1 MNEILLIAAIWLP
14 FLGFLANG
22 LLSLKKEPASQ
33 KLVSIFGVGSVL
45 ISFLIFIFLTFAE
58 NTAIVS
64 QSGFSAMFFTWINVG
79 TLSADFA
86 YKLDGLSVFM
96 AWIVTGIGMLIH
108 IYSTG
113 YMEEEKPHFARFFAY
128 LNLFI
133 FAMLHL
139 VLGDS
144 LPLLFLGW
152 EGVGLCSYLL
162 IGFDYDKDF
171 AAVAGKKAFITNR
184 IGDAG
189 FIIGMFLLFQLTGS
203 LKYDEIY
210 GFFGANSVDAST
222 LNIIALCLFVGA
234 MGKSAQIPLYV
245 WLPDAMAGP
254 TPVSA
259 LIHAATMVTA
269 GVFMIARL
277 APVFLGAPEAST
289 VIAFVGGFTALLS
302 ALIALTQT
310 DIKKVLAYSTVS
322 QLGYMFMAMGVGAYG
337 AGMFHLMTHAFF
349 KALLFLGSG
358 AVILALHHEQDMRR
372 MGGLY
377 KHVKLLAILFWV
389 AAVAISGIPGLS
401 GFFSKDM
408 ILEMAYTFANGGK
421 ILFLLGFMTA
431 ILTSFY
437 IFRLIFLTFHTSGDA
452 VKKMEEGGSHG
463 HGHDEHGHHSHHSG
477 LVPLGWNIMGPLVVL
492 GVLSVFGGY
501 VGLPH
506 IITHKTPGIVGYFDQ
521 VLSVAP
527 SKAAE
532 SWHQH
537 IEGSTAWLLMLAS
550 IGVAFLGLF
559 TAWFFYQ
566 KQNKVPAEDSVKRSF
581 FVHLSFNKFF
591 VDEIYEKI
599 LLNPLK
605 KIADLS
611 YKIIDVKIIDASIDY
626 LGKITL
632 LIGSYM
638 RRLQTG
644 VTPNYALYIVSGT
657 VVIAFIVFGGLN

>member
-1 MNEILLIAAIWLP
+1 MSEALLITAIWLP
-14 FLGFLANG
+14 FIGFLFNG
-22 LLSLKKEPASQ
+22 LFSLKKEPISQ
-33 KLVSIFGVGSVL
+33 KAVILFGVGSVL
-45 ISFLIFIFLTFAE
+45 LSFIIFVILTISE
-58 NTAIVS
+58 NAIIMS
-64 QSGFSAMFFTWINVG
+64 KTGLGAHFFTWIDVG
-79 TLSADFA
+79 HLKSDFA

-171 AAVAGKKAFITNR
+171 AAEAGKKAFITNR

-189 FIIGMFLLFQLTGS
+189 FLIGMFLLFQHTG
-203 LKYDEIY
+203 
-210 GFFGANSVDAST
+210 T
-222 LNIIALCLFVGA
+222 LNYDIMNKFFSENSLDTSLLNLIAICLFIGA
-234 MGKSAQIPLYV
+234 MGKSAQFPLYV

-289 VIAFVGGFTALLS
+289 FIAFVGGFTALLS

-337 AGMFHLMTHAFF
+337 AGLFHLMTHAFF

-358 AVILALHHEQDMRR
+358 AVIIALHHEQDMRR

-377 KHVKLLAILFWV
+377 KHIKLVAILFWI
-389 AAVAISGIPGLS
+389 AAIAISGIPGLS

-408 ILEMAYTFANGGK
+408 ILEMAFTYKYGGS
-421 ILFLLGFMTA
+421 ILFLMGFLTA

-452 VKKMEEGGSHG
+452 VKKMKEAIH
-463 HGHDEHGHHSHHSG
+463 HHHDEHGHGHGHHET
-477 LVPLGWNIMGPLVVL
+477 LHPLRWNILGPLVIL

-506 IITHKTPGIVGYFDQ
+506 VITHQTPGIVQYFDK
-521 VLSVAP
+521 VLAVP
-527 SKAAE
+527 PTELSK
-532 SWHQH
+532 SWHNH
-537 IEGSTAWLLMLAS
+537 IDGGLAYSLMFGSIL
-550 IGVAFLGLF
+550 VAFIGLLF
-559 TAWFFYQ
+559 AWFRYE
-566 KQNKVPAEDSVKRSF
+566 KQNNIPSEDSKKRSF
-581 FVHLSFNKFF
+581 FVNLSFNKFF
-591 VDEIYEKI
+591 VDEIYEI
-599 LLNPLK
+599 FLLKPIK
-605 KIADLS
+605 KLAVFS
-611 YKIIDVKIIDASIDY
+611 YKVIDDKIIDAFVDA
-626 LGKITL
+626 LGKNTLKIGSVFRKMQTGITAHYAFYIAAGTL
-632 LIGSYM
+632 L
-638 RRLQTG
+638 L
-644 VTPNYALYIVSGT
+644 T
-657 VVIAFIVFGGLN
+657 VIIYGGIK